1 MTISRRSLLASV
13 AGATALGA
21 TGARFTAHAQT
32 TTDTLKLAFICGLT
46 GAYAVYAE
54 ELRKG
59 VDLAVEVI
67 NSKGLKIGNKNYKIV
82 VQAYDDKTEGQTAA
96 RLVERAATNDGN
108 HAILASG
115 GSAIVK
121 ANLSVAQRLRF
132 PMMPL
137 WSQVDGVYAAQK
149 GDPYLFSGLPPFSFM
164 YREIM
169 ALLSTLD
176 KPKVTTAVMITPND
190 ELGVYAG
197 KQYLPTDLKMAGM
210 KLAGVEYYPAK
221 TQEYTTALS
230 RVRRLEADCLV
241 VNALSADAIGILKE
255 MQSTGYFPKSIVVES
270 PSGLREPFGDVLN
283 GMYVPI
289 IWDKDVTA
297 TRDDYVGTGPEFAK
311 LYRDKYSKDMPD
323 FVAAI
328 GAHDVITY
336 CKVLAAAGTIDDT
349 QKIRAAFQS
358 FKGETFFGPVGFGE
372 DGLNHKG
379 HTYAGQYQNQVPKI
393 VYPAAAAAAKPIH
406 PYPGYKG

>member
-1 MTISRRSLLASV
+1 MTISRRSLLASA
-13 AGATALGA
+13 AGAAAFGAAGTSLTARAQVA
-21 TGARFTAHAQT
+21 TE
-32 TTDTLKLAFICGLT
+32 TLKMAFICGLT
-46 GAYAVYAE
+46 GGYAVYAD

-59 VDLAVEVI
+59 VDLAVEII
-67 NSKGLKIGNKNYKIV
+67 NFKGLKIGGKNYKIV
-82 VQAYDDKTEGQTAA
+82 VQAYDDKTEGSTAA
-96 RLVERAATNDGN
+96 RLVERAVTNDGS
-108 HAILASG
+108 HAVLASG
-115 GSAIVK
+115 GSVIVK

-132 PMMPL
+132 PMIPL

-164 YREIM
+164 YRQIM
-169 ALLSTLD
+169 ALLGTLD
-176 KPKVTTAVMITPND
+176 NPKIKSVAMITPND
-190 ELGVYAG
+190 ELGVYTG
-197 KQYLPTDLKMAGM
+197 KEYLPADLKLADM

-241 VNALSADAIGILKE
+241 VNALSADVIGILKE
-255 MQSTGYFPKSIVVES
+255 MNSTGYSPKSVVVES
-270 PSGLREPFGDVLN
+270 PSGLREPFGDMLN

-289 IWDKDVTA
+289 IWDKDIAA
-297 TRDDYVGTGPEFAK
+297 TRDDYVGTGPDFAR
-311 LYRDKYSKDMPD
+311 LYREKYGKEMPD

-349 QKIRAAFQS
+349 QKIRAAFQA
-358 FKGETFFGPVGFGE
+358 FNGETFFGPVGFGD

-379 HTYAGQYQNQVPKI
+379 HTYAGQFQDQVPKI
-393 VYPAAAAAAKPIH
+393 VYPSAAAVAKPIN